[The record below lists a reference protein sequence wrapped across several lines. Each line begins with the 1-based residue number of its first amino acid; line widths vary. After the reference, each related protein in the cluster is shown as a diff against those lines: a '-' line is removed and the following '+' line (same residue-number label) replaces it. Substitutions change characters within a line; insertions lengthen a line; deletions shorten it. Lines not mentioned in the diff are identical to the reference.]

1 MSHLDDK
8 LQISSLELTWYIN
21 HYVLC
26 ASPKTM
32 QIAPKCPKC
41 LKFPLNLQHSKL
53 QFWEIY
59 NAFFLIINI
68 LFKTSLLLLL
78 LLCKVIFPLDL
89 PKEALWHI
97 GDDIGYHPGNHC
109 NEPLVY
115 ENKYQAASENYPIL
129 LFVMVGGHTLMVSRV
144 SIKYDKNTVDKGV
157 KIGLLH
163 NMILNRKMLLLLIV
177 LLVWYGRIA

>member
-1 MSHLDDK
+1 MTMFYVHHPKHCK
-8 LQISSLELTWYIN
+8 LHQN
-21 HYVLC
+21 VLNVW
-26 ASPKTM
+26 
-32 QIAPKCPKC
+32 
-41 LKFPLNLQHSKL
+41 KFSLNLQHSKL

-59 NAFFLIINI
+59 IAFFLIINI
-68 LFKTSLLLLL
+68 LFKTSLHLLLL
-78 LLCKVIFPLDL
+78 LRKVIFPLDL

-129 LFVMVGGHTLMVSRV
+129 LFVMVGGRTLMVSRV

-157 KIGLLH
+157 KIGILY
-163 NMILNRKMLLLLIV
+163 NMILNRQMLLLLIV